1 MPSAAE
7 CTGSDLCDE
16 VSGTRDTTFLRI
28 YEGEPPS
35 RLIRAT
41 ENFRLLVDLSPMTL
55 GHLLLLPVAHYFS
68 FAQLVTDFPAEL
80 ESMLGTLE
88 PMYRETFGE
97 FTLLEHGSSP
107 GMQSSACISHAHWHV
122 LPVDGRR
129 LDRLIVADGLGTT
142 DLTGVEQLAAF
153 GGIPYFMCW
162 HDAGLRVYQP
172 RRPLRSQYLR
182 SKVGALV
189 GIADPL
195 WDYALVVR
203 KELFRETVALTSSWG
218 APADPDPD
226 RARPE
231 ARRD

>member
-1 MPSAAE
+1 MPRAAE
-7 CTGSDLCDE
+7 CSGSDLCDE
-16 VSGTRDTTFLRI
+16 IAGSRDTTFLRI

-35 RLIRAT
+35 RLICAT
-41 ENFRLLVDLSPMTL
+41 EHFRLLADLSPLTL

-68 FAQLVTDFPAEL
+68 FAQLVTDFSAEL
-80 ESMLGTLE
+80 DTILGKLE
-88 PMYRETFGE
+88 PMYRQTFGD

-107 GMQSSACISHAHWHV
+107 GMEASACISHAHWHI
-122 LPVDGRR
+122 LPIAGRR
-129 LDRLIVADGLGTT
+129 IDALIVADGLDTT
-142 DLTGVEQLAAF
+142 ALTGMDQLAEF
-153 GGIPYFMCW
+153 SGVPYFMCW
-162 HDAGLRVYQP
+162 HEAGLRVYRP

-203 KELFRETVALTSSWG
+203 KELFRETVALTSAWG
-218 APADPDPD
+218 ADADRKPT

-231 ARRD
+231 AWRD